1 MTRPLRTWPP
11 SSNRPKMPSSASRW
25 MAPSPPGTPPP
36 NDSTAMPATRSSSRR
51 ASSPWPTSSRPWPRT
66 GPTARPWASTRRSRR
81 SSSTAAVT
89 EAAQREARGSRARL
103 AVDSIRGTWPREREP
118 LPAEQLDAGLGHLRV
133 VETAAVLLDLL
144 ERRVDAQGR
153 AVGPVRG
160 HGLDDVGHG
169 EDARLE
175 DDLVAGKAPRV
186 AGAVEALVVLQGH
199 LGHRPGELDA
209 VQHVVGGLRV
219 RPDELKLDL
228 RETPRLGE
236 DLGRYLSLIHI

>member
-1 MTRPLRTWPP
+1 MSRRVRSGTC
-11 SSNRPKMPSSASRW
+11 KASAAAGQSFGCAVWGAAAHLLEGAYDRR
-25 MAPSPPGTPPP
+25 TPPAAP
-36 NDSTAMPATRSSSRR
+36 GA
-51 ASSPWPTSSRPWPRT
+51 
-66 GPTARPWASTRRSRR
+66 AR
-81 SSSTAAVT
+81 
-89 EAAQREARGSRARL
+89 REARGSRARL
-103 AVDSIRGTWPREREP
+103 AVDSIRGTWLREREP

-160 HGLDDVGHG
+160 HGLDHVGHG

-199 LGHRPGELDA
+199 LGL
-209 VQHVVGGLRV
+209 
-219 RPDELKLDL
+219 
-228 RETPRLGE
+228 
-236 DLGRYLSLIHI
+236 